1 MIPEV
6 FLAELNEHP
15 NPSRKPSRKA
25 PPTRKDRKG
34 SDPPPPRAIPS
45 DAQTCFWRMDQITH
59 RVQCYEERRCAL
71 DEFLRKL
78 SCEELPGKEHVE
90 AYLHD
95 QYRRY
100 LRPSTM
106 RLTFD
111 TIKGFLAYVKERGLS
126 DLGEIRRR
134 DVEGYIEREQDRGLK
149 VSTVDLRVGTLKAF
163 FRFLVDR
170 GVLPA
175 QVISKKLRL
184 KVPDALPR
192 AMDPD
197 DVKRLLKEIT
207 HVRNRAMIV
216 VLLRTGMR
224 IGELLNT
231 VMSELSVKDR
241 RIEIYEA
248 EKTRVGRVV
257 YLSDDALDALKAW
270 LRERDPEKPYLFYG
284 QRGKK
289 LTYGGARLMFRK
301 YLDSA
306 GLSPKGYSLHCLRHT
321 FATELLNAGM
331 RLECLQQLLGHESVE
346 MTRRY
351 AKLTDKTRE
360 EEYFRAMAIIER
372 GETDGAYRCDRQLQA
387 AHEEKELLSSYH
399 PELHEHPET
408 LCAVAGR
415 ADRGGDPQEDRNVHR
430 LPPEAGS

>member
-6 FLAELNEHP
+6 FLAEQAEP
-15 NPSRKPSRKA
+15 PIRSRKPRRKA
-25 PPTRKDRKG
+25 PASKKEQNR
-34 SDPPPPRAIPS
+34 SDLPPPRAIPC
-45 DAQTCFWRMDQITH
+45 DAQISFWHLDQITH
-59 RVQCYEERRCAL
+59 RVQCYEERRCAF
-71 DEFLRKL
+71 DDFLRKV

-90 AYLHD
+90 GYLHD

-106 RLTFD
+106 RLTFE
-111 TIKGFLAYVKERGLS
+111 TIKGFLGYVKEGGLS
-126 DLGEIRRR
+126 DLGEITRRE
-134 DVEGYIEREQDRGLK
+134 VEGYIEREQDRGLK

-175 QVISKKLRL
+175 QVISKRLRL

-207 HVRNRAMIV
+207 HVRNRAMIM

-257 YLSDDALDALKAW
+257 YLSDDALEALKAW
-270 LRERDPEKPYLFYG
+270 LKDRDPEKPYLFYG
-284 QRGKK
+284 QGGKK

-351 AKLTDKTRE
+351 ARLTDKTRE
-360 EEYFRAMAIIER
+360 EEYFRAMAFIER
-372 GETDGAYRCDRQLQA
+372 GETDGA
-387 AHEEKELLSSYH
+387 
-399 PELHEHPET
+399 
-408 LCAVAGR
+408 
-415 ADRGGDPQEDRNVHR
+415 
-430 LPPEAGS
+430 

>member
-6 FLAELNEHP
+6 FLAELTEYP
-15 NPSRKPSRKA
+15 KTSRKPPGQSTLSRKDLNQA
-25 PPTRKDRKG
+25 
-34 SDPPPPRAIPS
+34 DPPSPRAIPL
-45 DAQTCFWRMDQITH
+45 DAQTSFWRLDQIAH
-59 RVQCYEERRCAL
+59 GLRCHEERRCAF
-71 DEFLRKL
+71 DEIVRKL
-78 SCEELPGKEHVE
+78 SCEEVPGKEHVE

-106 RLTFD
+106 KISFG
-111 TIKGFLAYVKERGLS
+111 TIKGFLGFVKEGGVCH
-126 DLGEIRRR
+126 LGEITRR
-134 DVEGYIEREQDRGLK
+134 DVEGYIEREQDRGIK
-149 VSTVDLRVGTLKAF
+149 VSTVEMRLGALKAF
-163 FRFLVDR
+163 FRFLIER
-170 GVLPA
+170 GALPA
-175 QVISKKLRL
+175 EVLSKRLRL
-184 KVPDALPR
+184 RVPEPLPR
-192 AMDPD
+192 FMDPE
-197 DVKRLLKEIT
+197 DVKGLLKEIT
-207 HVRNRAMIV
+207 HIRDRAMIV

-270 LRERDPEKPYLFYG
+270 LRERDLEKPYLFYG
-284 QRGKK
+284 LRGQR
-289 LTYGGARLMFRK
+289 LTYGGARQRFMK
-301 YLDSA
+301 YLHRA
-306 GLSPKGYSLHCLRHT
+306 GLSHKEYSLHCLRHT

-351 AKLTDKTRE
+351 ARLTDKTRE

-372 GETDGAYRCDRQLQA
+372 GKRDGAYRCDRQLQTT
-387 AHEEKELLSSYH
+387 HEEKELLCSH
-399 PELHEHPET
+399 DQELHEHPEA

-415 ADRGGDPQEDRNVHR
+415 TDRGGDPQEDRKVHR
-430 LPPEAGS
+430 LPPKAGS

>member
-1 MIPEV
+1 MIPV
-6 FLAELNEHP
+6 GFLAQRAEYP
-15 NPSRKPSRKA
+15 NPSIE
-25 PPTRKDRKG
+25 PPRETPTSSKDRG
-34 SDPPPPRAIPS
+34 QSDTPPPRAIPS
-45 DAQTCFWRMDQITH
+45 DAQICLWHLDQIAH
-59 RVQCYEERRCAL
+59 KVQCHTERRCVL
-71 DEFLRKL
+71 DKFLRKL

-106 RLTFD
+106 RLTFG
-111 TIKGFLAYVKERGLS
+111 TIKGFLGFVKEGGLS
-126 DLGEIRRR
+126 DVGQITRRE
-134 DVEGYIEREQDRGLK
+134 VEGYIEREQDRGLK

-163 FRFLVDR
+163 FRFLVERD
-170 GVLPA
+170 VLPA

-192 AMDPD
+192 AMDPE
-197 DVKRLLKEIT
+197 DVTRLLKEIT
-207 HVRNRAMIV
+207 HVRNRAIV
-216 VLLRTGMR
+216 MVLLRTGMR

-257 YLSDDALDALKAW
+257 YLSDDALDTLKAW
-270 LRERDPEKPYLFYG
+270 LKERDPEKPYLFYG
-284 QRGKK
+284 QGGKK
-289 LTYGGARLMFRK
+289 LTYGGARVMFRK

-306 GLSPKGYSLHCLRHT
+306 GLSPKGCSLHCLRHT

-351 AKLTDKTRE
+351 ARLTDKTRE

-372 GETDGAYRCDRQLQA
+372 GEGHGAYRCDRQLQA
-387 AHEEKELLSSYH
+387 AHEEKELLSTYH
-399 PELHEHPET
+399 PQLHEYPET

-415 ADRGGDPQEDRNVHR
+415 TDRGGDPQEDRRVHR
-430 LPPEAGS
+430 LPSQTGS